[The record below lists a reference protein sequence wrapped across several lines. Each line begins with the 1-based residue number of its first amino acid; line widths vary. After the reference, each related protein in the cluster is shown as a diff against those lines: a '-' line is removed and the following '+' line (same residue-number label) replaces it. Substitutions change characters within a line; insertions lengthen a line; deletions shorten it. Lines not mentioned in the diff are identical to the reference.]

1 MITIQHGRKIMSDN
15 DDINFPGAR
24 TGTANTSRYKELVD
38 SAWSP
43 FVGYRYWNVFIFSM
57 SYAFAKKLVPKPVS
71 GEQNMPASVFDSH
84 TRNMM
89 RALAIEHTGD
99 LHIIK
104 NSESYV
110 KICEEYANAGF
121 QELYKIISDNDIDKV
136 KPEDLLLNL
145 IKNIV
150 VEQD

>member
-1 MITIQHGRKIMSDN
+1 MNDN

-24 TGTANTSRYKELVD
+24 TGTANTSRYKELVE

-57 SYAFAKKLVPKPVS
+57 SYAFAKKLEPKPVS
-71 GEQNMPASVFDSH
+71 GERNMPADVFLAH
-84 TRNMM
+84 TRNLM
-89 RALAIEHTGD
+89 RALAIEHEGD
-99 LHIIK
+99 LNIIK
-104 NSESYV
+104 KSEEYV

-121 QELYKIISDNDIDKV
+121 QEVYRIIKTNDIDKI

-150 VEQD
+150 VEQE

>member
-1 MITIQHGRKIMSDN
+1 MNEN

-24 TGTANTSRYKELVD
+24 TGSENRTRYKELVE

-43 FVGYRYWNVFIFSM
+43 FEGHTYWQVFIFSM
-57 SYAFAKKLVPKPVS
+57 SYAFAKKLETKPVS
-71 GEQNMPASVFDSH
+71 GERNMPADVFTAH
-84 TRNMM
+84 TRNLM
-89 RALAIEHTGD
+89 RALAIEHAGD
-99 LHIIK
+99 LNIIK
-104 NSESYV
+104 KSEEYV

-121 QELYKIISDNDIDKV
+121 QEVYQIIKTNDIDKT

-150 VEQD
+150 VEQE

>member
-1 MITIQHGRKIMSDN
+1 MGDN
-15 DDINFPGAR
+15 DDINFPGVR
-24 TGTANTSRYKELVD
+24 TGTANTSRYKELVE

-43 FVGYRYWNVFIFSM
+43 FVGYRYWHVFIFSM
-57 SYAFAKKLVPKPVS
+57 SYAFSKKLVPKPVS
-71 GEQNMPASVFDSH
+71 GDQNMPADVFNAH
-84 TRNMM
+84 TRNLM
-89 RALAIEHTGD
+89 RALAIEHTDD
-99 LHIIK
+99 LNIIK
-104 NSESYV
+104 KSEEYV

-121 QELYKIISDNDIDKV
+121 QEIYQIISDNDIDKV

>member
-1 MITIQHGRKIMSDN
+1 MSDN

-43 FVGYRYWNVFIFSM
+43 FVGYRYRNVFIFSM
-57 SYAFAKKLVPKPVS
+57 SYAFAKKLVPKAVS

-84 TRNMM
+84 TRNIM

-99 LHIIK
+99 LNIIK

-121 QELYKIISDNDIDKV
+121 QEIYQIISDNDIDKV

>member
-1 MITIQHGRKIMSDN
+1 MSDN

>member
-1 MITIQHGRKIMSDN
+1 MSDN

-24 TGTANTSRYKELVD
+24 TGTANKLRYKELCE

-43 FVGYRYWNVFIFSM
+43 FLGYRYWNVFIFSM

-71 GEQNMPASVFDSH
+71 GDQNMPADVFGTH
-84 TRNMM
+84 TRNLM
-89 RALAIEHTGD
+89 RALAIEHTDD
-99 LHIIK
+99 LKIIK
-104 NSESYV
+104 KSEEYV

-121 QELYKIISDNDIDKV
+121 QELYQIISDNDMDKV

>member
-1 MITIQHGRKIMSDN
+1 MNDN

-24 TGTANTSRYKELVD
+24 TGTANTSRYKELVE

-57 SYAFAKKLVPKPVS
+57 SYAFVKKLEPKPVS
-71 GEQNMPASVFDSH
+71 GERNMPADVFTAH
-84 TRNMM
+84 TRNLM
-89 RALAIEHTGD
+89 RALAIEHEGD
-99 LHIIK
+99 LNIIK
-104 NSESYV
+104 KSEEYV

-121 QELYKIISDNDIDKV
+121 QELYQIIKTNDIDTV
-136 KPEDLLLNL
+136 KAEDLLLNL
-145 IKNIV
+145 IKTIV